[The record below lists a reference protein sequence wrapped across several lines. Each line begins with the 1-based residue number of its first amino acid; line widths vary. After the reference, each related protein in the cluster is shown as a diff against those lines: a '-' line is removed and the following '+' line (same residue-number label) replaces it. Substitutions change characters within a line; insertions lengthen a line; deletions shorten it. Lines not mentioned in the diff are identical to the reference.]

1 MSEKEIFS
9 GCLKGYRPAQEALY
23 RLYAG
28 KVMTICIRYAKSREE
43 AEDML
48 QEVFLIIF
56 KKINQIK
63 KFEALGGWIRQV
75 AVHKAID
82 IYHKQKKH
90 FGHLSNDTLMY
101 ESDKQDTAL
110 DMLSAEELLNLVQEL
125 PEGYRVVFNLYII
138 EGYKHEDIAKLLGIS
153 ESTSR
158 SQLTK
163 AKQALRKMLAT
174 NYQITQYIR

>member
-9 GCLKGYRPAQEALY
+9 GCLKGSRPAQEALY

-28 KVMTICIRYAKSREE
+28 KVMTTCIRYAKSREE

-56 KKINQIK
+56 KKINQVK

-90 FGHLSNDTLMY
+90 FGHLSDEALMY
-101 ESDKQDTAL
+101 ESDTKDTAL
-110 DMLSAEELLNLVQEL
+110 DMLSAEELIKLIREL
-125 PEGYRVVFNLYII
+125 PQGYRVVFNLYII
-138 EGYKHEDIAKLLGIS
+138 EGYKHEDIGKLLGIS

-163 AKQALRKMLAT
+163 AKQALRKILAT
-174 NYQITQYIR
+174 NYKITQYIR